1 MSLSFA
7 LLCGADKTRVRLPDW
22 ERFLFPRRVFCN
34 ILRLTAYTMPFW
46 YGALSPARDYFLH
59 ETLRTPGYPSDREHD
74 REILFCVENLLR
86 HPDHCRPLSFAL
98 RVPLVLL

>member
-1 MSLSFA
+1 
-7 LLCGADKTRVRLPDW
+7 
-22 ERFLFPRRVFCN
+22 
-34 ILRLTAYTMPFW
+34 MPFW

-86 HPDHCRPLSFAL
+86 HPDRCRPPFVCASSSSRSSVDIVSWFSVCLIL
-98 RVPLVLL
+98 PL